1 MRRFFRR
8 IPDRQEERLR
18 VAGIQKLANSVE
30 IERGRS
36 GGIVVSKPALGYHE
50 TRKRFVEW
58 GHRR

>member
-1 MRRFFRR
+1 M
-8 IPDRQEERLR
+8 
-18 VAGIQKLANSVE
+18 AGIQKLANSVE